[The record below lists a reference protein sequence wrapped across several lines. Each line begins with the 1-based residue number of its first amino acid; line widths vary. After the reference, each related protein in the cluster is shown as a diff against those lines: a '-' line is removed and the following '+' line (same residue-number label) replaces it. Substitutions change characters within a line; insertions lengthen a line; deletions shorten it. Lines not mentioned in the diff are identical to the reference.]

1 MALHTKILT
10 GPNTVTRNGST
21 IAYASYNLPTS
32 IAAGANSSTLSY
44 GAWRNR
50 TKQVAVTSGVTE
62 TTIYVAGLVEKVTK
76 GSTVEYRHQIEA
88 TPGTVAVYV
97 RKSLASNIMYYLHR
111 DHLGSP
117 EMITNSSGTSLV
129 KLSFSAYGERR
140 DVDWDGP
147 VSSTHLATA
156 ANTTRHGFTDHE
168 HLDSVKLIHMG
179 GRVYDPLIG
188 RFLSRDP
195 YIDGVGSSQGAN
207 GYGYVHNNPLSLWDP
222 TGYDA
227 EDLDEIV
234 VTGRRSRWRSV
245 FLEEFARFLSQ
256 PFAGGA
262 PAGGGGP
269 GGTDRTATP
278 PAEPKEPGTEVP
290 QEQQPTVEC
299 PGNGL
304 NAGASFGA
312 YAGPGAEFKGGSDL
326 GNKFGTLRVGFGVGG
341 GGSIDRAPVIPG
353 PVFDRGIPGW
363 VISVTYDFAVSW
375 LFLDFGFSGGAARN
389 LTSGESSP
397 VFSPSVSGGAGT
409 KFQISL
415 GAEVTHYLARQPSS
429 VATSCSTSGR

>member
-1 MALHTKILT
+1 M
-10 GPNTVTRNGST
+10 VTRNGST

-50 TKQVAVTSGVTE
+50 IKQVAVTSGSTE
-62 TTIYVAGLVEKVTK
+62 TTVYVAGLVEKVTK
-76 GSTVEYRHQIEA
+76 GSTVEYRHQIQA

-97 RKSLASNIMYYLHR
+97 RKSSASNLMYYLHR

-147 VSSTHLATA
+147 VSSTHLTTA

-195 YIDGVGSSQGAN
+195 YIDGVDSSQGAN

-222 TGYDA
+222 TGYTA
-227 EDLDEIV
+227 EELEEIL

-245 FLEEFARFLSQ
+245 YLDEIARFLSQ
-256 PFAGGA
+256 PFAGNA
-262 PAGGGGP
+262 QGGGGA
-269 GGTDRTATP
+269 GGANGATTP
-278 PAEPKEPGTEVP
+278 PAEPKEGGKELQVSDPEKELACAQSAADAARP
-290 QEQQPTVEC
+290 LATVAAFTAGGAQHGGAWGALGGLGLGALTASLMESFSSDE
-299 PGNGL
+299 GMMQAANGL
-304 NAGASFGA
+304 GAVAMERGNPSGYFGA
-312 YAGPGAEFKGGSDL
+312 MLDDATQRAFPDRPGIGI
-326 GNKFGTLRVGFGVGG
+326 VGG
-341 GGSIDRAPVIPG
+341 AIAGNVYAN
-353 PVFDRGIPGW
+353 
-363 VISVTYDFAVSW
+363 
-375 LFLDFGFSGGAARN
+375 FLRQGTVGAAR
-389 LTSGESSP
+389 SARY
-397 VFSPSVSGGAGT
+397 GALAGAAYLGT
-409 KFQISL
+409 
-415 GAEVTHYLARQPSS
+415 Y
-429 VATSCSTSGR
+429 ATVYNYAYSNCMTQR

>member
-1 MALHTKILT
+1 MADIKTERDL
-10 GPNTVTRNGST
+10 
-21 IAYASYNLPTS
+21 

-76 GSTVEYRHQIEA
+76 GSTVEYRHQIQA

-97 RKSLASNIMYYLHR
+97 RKSSASNLMYYLHR

-222 TGYDA
+222 TGYTA
-227 EDLDEIV
+227 EELEEIL

-245 FLEEFARFLSQ
+245 YLDEIARFLSQ
-256 PFAGGA
+256 PFAGNA
-262 PAGGGGP
+262 QGGGGA
-269 GGTDRTATP
+269 GGANGATTP
-278 PAEPKEPGTEVP
+278 PAEPKEGGKEEPQTEDPSSDKCRIV
-290 QEQQPTVEC
+290 
-299 PGNGL
+299 
-304 NAGASFGA
+304 GAA
-312 YAGPGAEFKGGSDL
+312 AD
-326 GNKFGTLRVGFGVGG
+326 
-341 GGSIDRAPVIPG
+341 
-353 PVFDRGIPGW
+353 
-363 VISVTYDFAVSW
+363 SV
-375 LFLDFGFSGGAARN
+375 GGAAAGATFAF
-389 LTSGESSP
+389 LTGQGALAIHYALGGAVAG
-397 VFSPSVSGGAGT
+397 VFVSYAAPTGGMGAFVVATHIGAVTAARGGSSGGSFAEV
-409 KFQISL
+409 L
-415 GAEVTHYLARQPSS
+415 GAGVQAATPAGAMTIPTGAGAGAITGALRPMLQLGRMSS
-429 VATSCSTSGR
+429 AIVGGHAGGMAAVVALTTSESISAIAGCP